1 MGRRSDGH
9 GRAEHRDRSAGL
21 VVFGILEIL
30 IGGLLAALMP
40 LTVAAMVLIGRVEG
54 RDTSGELWGV
64 LPGLVTYAVI
74 GLAFVIIGIGSIR
87 ARRWARALILVL
99 SWLWLVSGVVA
110 IVVTPWFL
118 RALWSQLGAAGGLQ
132 REVTII
138 PQVTT
143 ILFLGFVC
151 VALPAAFVAFYRSP
165 HVAATCRARDPGPSW
180 VDDCPPHILSLAL
193 LFALAALS
201 VLASPGFGFALPVFG
216 TVLSG
221 WAGAVGWALILALLV
236 YLVRGTFRRDP
247 VAWWVAM
254 VGTVAAAVAT
264 TASVILIPIEK
275 LLDELRLPP
284 EQRALIDQMTPP
296 GLQMLVVLSLVT
308 WGSLLAYL
316 VFVRRYFRPF
326 PQGDSEQ

>member
-1 MGRRSDGH
+1 MGSRSDARGQAQQH
-9 GRAEHRDRSAGL
+9 DRSAGL

-30 IGGLLAALMP
+30 IGGLLAALAP
-40 LTVAAMVLIGRVEG
+40 LTVAAMVLVGRLEG
-54 RDTSGELWGV
+54 RDTAGELWGV

-74 GLAFVIIGIGSIR
+74 GLAFIIIGIGSIR

-110 IVVTPWFL
+110 IMVSPWFL
-118 RALWSQLGAAGGLQ
+118 RALLSQLGAAGGLQ

-138 PQVTT
+138 VQVTMT
-143 ILFLGFVC
+143 LFLGFVC

-180 VDDCPPHILSLAL
+180 IDDCPPHILSLAL

-201 VLASPGFGFALPVFG
+201 VLASPGFGFALPVFA

-236 YLVRGTFRRDP
+236 YLVWGTCRRDP
-247 VAWWVAM
+247 VTWWVAI
-254 VGTVAAAVAT
+254 VGTVVAAVAT
-264 TASVILIPIEK
+264 TASLILIPIEEM
-275 LLDELRLPP
+275 LDELRLLP
-284 EQRALIDQMTPP
+284 EQRAIIDQMTPP
-296 GLQMLVVLSLVT
+296 SLRMLVVLSLVT

-316 VFVRRYFRPF
+316 VFVRRYFRPIRH
-326 PQGDSEQ
+326 GDAAR